1 MRKSIVPNSRS
12 IAGGPQIR
20 APIARYARNNLDEA
34 PAVAEAGSSS
44 FANTVNRR
52 ASPPTAATRN
62 CECGYVRNS
71 RGTRY
76 GCSFSYAAIPSV
88 GSCELI
94 ELHPMSMR
102 ALRSTA

>member
-1 MRKSIVPNSRS
+1 SRS

-34 PAVAEAGSSS
+34 PAVAGGVDPGCARALPLPKPGSSPPATT
-44 FANTVNRR
+44 ANSAHGCV
-52 ASPPTAATRN
+52 RN
-62 CECGYVRNS
+62 CGI
-71 RGTRY
+71 TRY
-76 GCSFSYAAIPSV
+76 DLSCSYIAAPSV
-88 GSCELI
+88 GSCDLI